1 MKILCYGFG
10 DIMTG
15 QQHYNFYDISWN
27 RNITISM
34 LLLKTRALYLGDSNR
49 SGTHNHL
56 VDKRTQ
62 AFSQT
67 GQMID
72 LYCEYLSVRCILLYV
87 IMSRTSF
94 GVNLQYIVCL
104 NVKELL
110 ARSRC
115 HI

>member
-1 MKILCYGFG
+1 
-10 DIMTG
+10 MTG